1 MATNRP
7 VKVIK
12 VHVTKKDIERG
23 NRTEPATCAVAR
35 AIRRTTG
42 HRMVQVGLDKAYVV
56 KRGEPENIRY
66 SIKLPKFVQKFITNF
81 DDQRKVKPITFRA
94 SLKVPN
100 ETEAKVV

>member
-7 VKVIK
+7 VKVVK
-12 VHVTKKDIERG
+12 VHVTEKDIKRG

-42 HRMVQVGLDKAYVV
+42 HRMVEVGNEKAYIV
-56 KRGEPENIRY
+56 KRGDRYNIRY
-66 SIKLPKFVQKFITNF
+66 SIKLPKFVQKFISDF

-94 SLKVPN
+94 SLKVPAD
-100 ETEAKVV
+100 TEAKIA